1 MKKNLIYAVMIVGSI
16 LLSACGSNSKKD
28 PVPPPTP
35 PPGGYV
41 FTNFTSELEIEEY
54 KTYPIKF
61 QLTKDGLAL
70 PNVPVS
76 MKVPDQSIGSLKEY
90 AVTTDENGKGS
101 FVYTPPAVFPE
112 KGKLY
117 IVFTDGNIT
126 LEEPVELNFNLNTDI
141 PSDGRATTLSITYL
155 TSECDASRG
164 IIGHYAIH
172 AVDRFSRVPVVNIPV
187 RVSLVNGVTLINNEK
202 VQMGKGNIY
211 YENPADVTSSA
222 IKFSDES
229 ADFSQDGVKQGD
241 NLIIFPSQGRTDASY
256 IGGWDIES
264 VSSNILTSS
273 EQYTNL
279 VQDNTLTYLIG
290 NEERLLG
297 GENGAAGT
305 LATAHVEPNYTTDNN
320 GYVYFDIVFDAIL
333 AGHTVTVEAHGNE
346 DGYRVGVSMKTG
358 LRLDGDSFTAPE
370 ETKVPN
376 SGGLEKA
383 RIPITINPTCV
394 GNQPLIDVPLAPGSF
409 HVESGV
415 HCKIDQ
421 DESDFHTDG
430 SGTVT
435 IAINTDGNTTDTGG
449 VDECVITWDGDIS
462 SLLYEY

>member
-1 MKKNLIYAVMIVGSI
+1 MIAVGI

-28 PVPPPTP
+28 PIPTPTP
-35 PPGGYV
+35 PPGGYA
-41 FTNFTSELEIEEY
+41 FSNFTSTLNIEEY
-54 KTYPIKF
+54 KTYPIRL
-61 QLTKDGLAL
+61 QLTKNGLA
-70 PNVPVS
+70 VPDAPVF
-76 MKVPDQSIGSLKEY
+76 MKVPDQSIGFIDK
-90 AVTTDENGKGS
+90 TTIITDANGKGVFS
-101 FVYTPPAVFPE
+101 YSPPAVFPE
-112 KGKLY
+112 KGTLFVVY
-117 IVFTDGNIT
+117 TDGNIT
-126 LEEPVELNFNLNTDI
+126 LEEPVKLDFNLNTDI
-141 PSDGRATTLSITYL
+141 PSDGRATTLSISYL

-172 AVDRFSRVPVVNIPV
+172 AVDRFSRVPVIDIPV
-187 RVSLVNGVTLINNEK
+187 RVSLVNGVTLINGEK
-202 VQMGKGNIY
+202 VQNSKGNIY
-211 YENPADVTSSA
+211 YENPADVTTSA
-222 IKFSDES
+222 IKFSDGS
-229 ADFSQDGVKQGD
+229 TDFSQDGVKQGD

-264 VSSNILTSS
+264 VSDILTLN

-297 GENGAAGT
+297 GENGTVGR

-320 GYVYFDIVFDAIL
+320 GYVYFDIVFDSIL

-346 DGYRVGVSMKTG
+346 DGHRVGVSMKTG
-358 LRLDGDSFTAPE
+358 LRLDGDSFSAPE
-370 ETKVPN
+370 TTVPN
-376 SGGLEKA
+376 SGGLEKT

-415 HCKIDQ
+415 HCKIVQ

-430 SGTVT
+430 YGTVT
-435 IAINTDGNTTDTGG
+435 IAIDTDGNTTDTGG
-449 VDECVITWDGDIS
+449 EDECVITWDGDIS

>member
-1 MKKNLIYAVMIVGSI
+1 MIAVGI
-16 LLSACGSNSKKD
+16 LLSACGSNNKTD
-28 PVPPPTP
+28 PIPIATP
-35 PPGGYV
+35 PPGGYA
-41 FTNFTSELEIEEY
+41 FSNFTSTLNIEEY
-54 KTYPIKF
+54 KTYPIRF
-61 QLTKDGLAL
+61 QLTKDGLA
-70 PNVPVS
+70 VPDVS
-76 MKVPDQSIGSLKEY
+76 VFMKVPDQSIGFIDKTTI
-90 AVTTDENGKGS
+90 TTDANGKGVFS
-101 FVYTPPAVFPE
+101 YSPPAVFPK
-112 KGKLY
+112 KGTLSVVY
-117 IVFTDGNIT
+117 TDGNIT
-126 LEEPVELNFNLNTDI
+126 LEEPVELDFNLNTDI

-172 AVDRFSRVPVVNIPV
+172 AVDRFSRVPVIDIPV

-202 VQMGKGNIY
+202 VQNGKGNIY

-222 IKFSDES
+222 IKFSDGS
-229 ADFSQDGVKQGD
+229 TDFSQDGVKQGD

-264 VSSNILTSS
+264 VSGNILTSN

-297 GENGAAGT
+297 GENGTVGR

-320 GYVYFDIVFDAIL
+320 GYVYFDIVFDPIL

-346 DGYRVGVSMKTG
+346 DGHRVGVSMKTG
-358 LRLDGDSFTAPE
+358 LRMGGEDGGFIAPE
-370 ETKVPN
+370 TTVPN
-376 SGGLEKA
+376 SGGPEKA

-394 GNQPLIDVPLAPGSF
+394 GNQPLIDVPLAPDSF
-409 HVESGV
+409 QVTSKKVDAGV
-415 HCKIDQ
+415 HCEIDQ
-421 DESDFHTDG
+421 DESDFLTDG
-430 SGTVT
+430 YGTVT

-449 VDECVITWDGDIS
+449 EDECVITWDGGIS